1 MEMRGYKHYKEEA
14 VLTMTQGE
22 LLNLLYD
29 ELVKRL
35 MQAELMYEKQ
45 EYPAAEIC
53 IDKAERIIK
62 HLNETLDHKYQ
73 ISADLSRLYE
83 YFCYELARVKTG
95 RNMEEL
101 ARVKGMV
108 CELRDSFKQ
117 ADKTALAS
125 PPTVPIEQSV
135 GGET

>member
-35 MQAELMYEKQ
+35 MQAEMMLDKK
-45 EYPAAEIC
+45 EYTACEIC
-53 IDKAERIIK
+53 IDKADRIIR
-62 HLNETLDHKYQ
+62 HLNDTLDRQYP
-73 ISADLSRLYE
+73 ISADLARLYE
-83 YFCYELARVKTG
+83 YFLYELARVKTG
-95 RNMEEL
+95 RNKEEL

-108 CELRDSFKQ
+108 TELRDSFKI
-117 ADKTALAS
+117 ADKNA
-125 PPTVPIEQSV
+125 VPELKV
-135 GGET
+135 AGGGL